1 MSVIRKKIEAL
12 SSQKPKEDKPLFLK
26 GAHRAFNPIGQVLTE
41 IMGELTQRDFE
52 IESSDLSSTDYETA
66 IEDLNMC
73 SLFCSSVD
81 ENETPEIVIGFERGL
96 SALITSRALKTS
108 KLEFSDYKIS
118 RLDMTLFKSI
128 FELTLN
134 RYHSLLNPSEV
145 KNVIGLESLSI
156 EETNFNKNT
165 ARQMKKLARLN
176 VTLICPD
183 LIEELT
189 TASQPSE
196 KKATKGKAKPK
207 TKSKTT
213 AKDKEKAGEA
223 VEAKL
228 GHFVVTL
235 VIPEA
240 QALEIVNNSSLL
252 QDTETA
258 SETTFMDNPWNLHM
272 RETLKDAPTNIR
284 VVVESF
290 RMSVADCTR
299 LAIGQVIPLPG
310 VSLQS
315 MGVEVEMEDD
325 SLGQS
330 THRGQKL
337 PKRVEVARATLGIY
351 KTNRAVKL
359 IEDLDQN
366 FVQDMASHDL

>member
-1 MSVIRKKIEAL
+1 
-12 SSQKPKEDKPLFLK
+12 
-26 GAHRAFNPIGQVLTE
+26 
-41 IMGELTQRDFE
+41 
-52 IESSDLSSTDYETA
+52 
-66 IEDLNMC
+66 
-73 SLFCSSVD
+73 
-81 ENETPEIVIGFERGL
+81 
-96 SALITSRALKTS
+96 
-108 KLEFSDYKIS
+108 
-118 RLDMTLFKSI
+118 
-128 FELTLN
+128 
-134 RYHSLLNPSEV
+134 
-145 KNVIGLESLSI
+145 
-156 EETNFNKNT
+156 
-165 ARQMKKLARLN
+165 
-176 VTLICPD
+176 
-183 LIEELT
+183 
-189 TASQPSE
+189 
-196 KKATKGKAKPK
+196 
-207 TKSKTT
+207 
-213 AKDKEKAGEA
+213 
-223 VEAKL
+223 
-228 GHFVVTL
+228 
-235 VIPEA
+235 
-240 QALEIVNNSSLL
+240 
-252 QDTETA
+252 
-258 SETTFMDNPWNLHM
+258 MDNPWNLHM

>member
-1 MSVIRKKIEAL
+1 
-12 SSQKPKEDKPLFLK
+12 
-26 GAHRAFNPIGQVLTE
+26 
-41 IMGELTQRDFE
+41 
-52 IESSDLSSTDYETA
+52 
-66 IEDLNMC
+66 
-73 SLFCSSVD
+73 
-81 ENETPEIVIGFERGL
+81 
-96 SALITSRALKTS
+96 
-108 KLEFSDYKIS
+108 
-118 RLDMTLFKSI
+118 
-128 FELTLN
+128 
-134 RYHSLLNPSEV
+134 
-145 KNVIGLESLSI
+145 
-156 EETNFNKNT
+156 
-165 ARQMKKLARLN
+165 
-176 VTLICPD
+176 

-196 KKATKGKAKPK
+196 KKATKGRAKPK

-252 QDTETA
+252 QDT
-258 SETTFMDNPWNLHM
+258 
-272 RETLKDAPTNIR
+272 
-284 VVVESF
+284 
-290 RMSVADCTR
+290 
-299 LAIGQVIPLPG
+299 G

>member
-1 MSVIRKKIEAL
+1 L
-12 SSQKPKEDKPLFLK
+12 
-26 GAHRAFNPIGQVLTE
+26 
-41 IMGELTQRDFE
+41 
-52 IESSDLSSTDYETA
+52 
-66 IEDLNMC
+66 
-73 SLFCSSVD
+73 
-81 ENETPEIVIGFERGL
+81 
-96 SALITSRALKTS
+96 ALK
-108 KLEFSDYKIS
+108 EA
-118 RLDMTLFKSI
+118 
-128 FELTLN
+128 
-134 RYHSLLNPSEV
+134 SLLNPSEV
-145 KNVIGLESLSI
+145 KNVMGLESLSI

-196 KKATKGKAKPK
+196 KKATKGRAKPK

-223 VEAKL
+223 AEAKL

-252 QDTETA
+252 QDT
-258 SETTFMDNPWNLHM
+258 
-272 RETLKDAPTNIR
+272 
-284 VVVESF
+284 
-290 RMSVADCTR
+290 CTR